1 MPHLK
6 IADCIKCQKHC
17 LVKQACLHSPS
28 ERKVIDLQRIHY
40 HSSCLADSMF
50 AQSHVPLP
58 KPVIR
63 GLRLINSERLL
74 TDLEVILCERGMDLS
89 EWLNNWD
96 REAGYE
102 LGRTRQMLAPENEI
116 VLTRNVRQIADRL
129 GMDGNELFEIVVSTK
144 LK

>member
-1 MPHLK
+1 
-6 IADCIKCQKHC
+6 
-17 LVKQACLHSPS
+17 
-28 ERKVIDLQRIHY
+28 
-40 HSSCLADSMF
+40 MF